1 MLNLFIPKQQTT
13 LTSVA
18 FLILR
23 VVVGLAFILHG
34 YGKIQNPMAWM
45 GPDSPIPGI
54 FQFLAAFSEFAG
66 GIALIIGL
74 LTPLASLGM
83 ASTMVVATAFHALV
97 QKDPFVSKG
106 GPSYELA
113 LVYLCILLVIIAVGP
128 GKLSLDAKIF
138 RKK

>member
-18 FLILR
+18 LLILR